1 MTRKRKKRNW
11 RREKAIDKSV
21 EKVSETAQGM
31 PKGLKIT
38 LIALGSLLGILC
50 LVYVGFILYF
60 QSHFLFYTK
69 INGNDFSLKSVKQ
82 VEGFMKKQVEG
93 YTLTLKESDGSTEEI
108 KGTDISL
115 EYVKGEELNRLVKK
129 QDSLFWIK
137 SLWKHPKITAKVGV
151 SYQDSRL
158 ESVIKGLRTMK
169 PENQK
174 PSADAHPTF
183 QEDRFVVA
191 PEVVGTEVN
200 TEQFN
205 KEVRKAID
213 GFQPKLDM
221 VKKGCY
227 ILPKYLS
234 DSKEVIQAVKDMNTY
249 LGAQITYDLNPVTE
263 VVNSAVI
270 SQWIKVDENM
280 QASFDEEAVRGYVQS
295 LAEKYDTKGKPRNFT
310 TATGEVVTVEG
321 GSYGWKINQE
331 AEYEA
336 LLADI
341 KNGTVVTREPNYSSR
356 AASHSGNDVG
366 STYAEVNLTTQ
377 MMYYIQNG
385 QVVLESPI
393 VTGNINRGWHTPQGV
408 YTVSYKTRNAVLRG
422 RKLEDGKYEY
432 ESPVQYWVPFN
443 GDIGFHDASW
453 QPTFGGNW
461 YLQNGSR
468 GCVNMPP
475 DKAGQ
480 MYDLISAGIPV
491 VCHF

>member
-1 MTRKRKKRNW
+1 MTRKRKRRNW
-11 RREKAIDKSV
+11 RREKAIEKSV
-21 EKVSETAQGM
+21 EKVGKKAKGM
-31 PKGLKIT
+31 SKGLKIT
-38 LIALGSLLGILC
+38 LIILGSLLGILC
-50 LVYVGFILYF
+50 LIYAGFILYF

-69 INGNDFSLKSVKQ
+69 INGNDFSLKNVKQ
-82 VEGFMKKQVEG
+82 VESFMEKQVEG
-93 YTLTLKESDGSTEEI
+93 YALTLEESDGDTEEI
-108 KGTDISL
+108 RGADISL
-115 EYVKGEELNRLVKK
+115 EYVRGEELNRLVKE

-151 SYQDSRL
+151 SYNESQLEGVIKRL
-158 ESVIKGLRTMK
+158 EIMK

-174 PSADAHPTF
+174 PSANAHPEF
-183 QEDRFVVA
+183 QVDHFVVA
-191 PEVVGTEVN
+191 PEVIGTEVN

-205 KEVRKAID
+205 KEVREAID
-213 GFQPKLDM
+213 GFRPRLDM

-234 DSKEVIQAVKDMNTY
+234 DSKEVIQAAKDMNTY
-249 LGAQITYDLNPVTE
+249 LGAQITYDLTPVTE
-263 VVNSAVI
+263 VVDSAVI
-270 SQWIKVDENM
+270 SQWVKVEDNM

-321 GSYGWKINQE
+321 GSYGWRIDQD
-331 AEYEA
+331 AEYDA

-366 STYAEVNLTTQ
+366 GTYAEVNLTTQ
-377 MMYYIQNG
+377 MMYYTQNG

-393 VTGNINRGWHTPQGV
+393 VTGNPNLGRNTPQGV
-408 YTVSYKTRNAVLRG
+408 YTVAYKTRNAVLRG

-432 ESPVQYWVPFN
+432 ESPVQYWIPFN

-453 QPTFGGNW
+453 QPTFGGDW
-461 YLQNGSR
+461 YLHNGSR
-468 GCVNMPP
+468 GCINMPT
-475 DKAGQ
+475 DKAAQ
-480 MYDLISAGIPV
+480 LYDLISAGIPV